1 MYIKFIYTRGIE
13 NLDQKFK
20 VFVSGGTSPLDH
32 PDLPMGMDGPL
43 RPDDENALQ
52 DHADTILLGKDQI
65 LNPIFSNL

>member
-1 MYIKFIYTRGIE
+1 MYRQEIE
-13 NLDQKFK
+13 NFDQKFK

-65 LNPIFSNL
+65 LNSIFLNL

>member
-1 MYIKFIYTRGIE
+1 MKFLTLE
-13 NLDQKFK
+13 FK

-65 LNPIFSNL
+65 LKLILSKPLL